1 MRQHYNKNNS
11 EVDFWTPRDLFHN
24 LELRYGP
31 FDMDVAASAEN
42 ALCLEY
48 IDKEQNALCDSVE
61 WGVRSWCNPP
71 YDDIGPWVSKAIRH
85 TRGKKNR
92 VVMLLPA
99 RTCTKWFQ
107 LAWEYATQIEF
118 ISGRVN
124 FGGPHIIEGASG
136 APFPSLVVVFENKR
150 TISPRTHLICRLGAP
165 LNSGRQS
172 FLEDF

>member
-85 TRGKKNR
+85 TREFKDVV

-107 LAWEYATQIEF
+107 LAWENAEQVEF
-118 ISGRVN
+118 IHGRVN

-136 APFPSLVVVFENKR
+136 APFPSIVMVISSGLIKR
-150 TISPRTHLICRLGAP
+150 RRVNLIDRNGCPIMGKQTLLGW
-165 LNSGRQS
+165 
-172 FLEDF
+172 F